1 MAKWDHLAAA
11 TPMLLSLT
19 VAGIDFAGADVG
31 GFFGNPPAEL
41 AVRWYQAA
49 SFQPFFR
56 GHAHIDTLRREP
68 WIFGEPY
75 TTYIRDAIRRR
86 YMYLPTI
93 YTVFF
98 DSWWNG
104 NAIMRPLMF
113 EFPQDERTWALED
126 AYMLGSAIL
135 VKPVVQ
141 PSQDK
146 IEVYLPGNEAW
157 FDLDT
162 LRRFTPGHH
171 SVRSPITKLPHYLRS
186 GSIVTLRERVRRS
199 SSVGLADPI
208 SLIVAVDSAGSA
220 SGELFFDDGLGYDF
234 LKGGYAYIR
243 MTMQNGKLTGSQ
255 VRLEGKKSSSSD
267 VAAKLRDVIISESKD
282 ISLDSSTQFQFLT
295 KFNTVRVE
303 RLTILGIAG
312 RPKSISTVVRKRY
325 SLSGGK
331 VSVENGKWEKDCEF
345 VVETPSKGDG
355 EEATSVVVK
364 EPGINL
370 TDLEWEI
377 FVNA

>member
-1 MAKWDHLAAA
+1 
-11 TPMLLSLT
+11 
-19 VAGIDFAGADVG
+19 
-31 GFFGNPPAEL
+31 
-41 AVRWYQAA
+41 
-49 SFQPFFR
+49 
-56 GHAHIDTLRREP
+56 
-68 WIFGEPY
+68 
-75 TTYIRDAIRRR
+75 
-86 YMYLPTI
+86 
-93 YTVFF
+93 
-98 DSWWNG
+98 
-104 NAIMRPLMF
+104 
-113 EFPQDERTWALED
+113 
-126 AYMLGSAIL
+126 
-135 VKPVVQ
+135 
-141 PSQDK
+141 
-146 IEVYLPGNEAW
+146 
-157 FDLDT
+157 
-162 LRRFTPGHH
+162 
-171 SVRSPITKLPHYLRS
+171 
-186 GSIVTLRERVRRS
+186 
-199 SSVGLADPI
+199 
-208 SLIVAVDSAGSA
+208 
-220 SGELFFDDGLGYDF
+220 
-234 LKGGYAYIR
+234 

-364 EPGINL
+364 EPGIKL